1 MCHQHKIV
9 AGMKG
14 KEGGLAS
21 EVSGQYMAG
30 RGLFGCTVDWK
41 QRAEVVKPH
50 GVVVVRAIS
59 GFRGEKKRCRH
70 RYSE

>member
-1 MCHQHKIV
+1 
-9 AGMKG
+9 
-14 KEGGLAS
+14 
-21 EVSGQYMAG
+21 MAG